1 MKELIF
7 VNTSVQPESFCS
19 IYLISTE
26 QQMWLRGWA
35 VSEQES
41 AASCS
46 LQTFLTSQGEQE
58 RPQSL
63 LATLRCHQQ
72 KVSSPGTHLEEPK
85 KEEEDHKRFM
95 ATGNFRFQRD
105 GFLPHLCAQLPGSP
119 NPTSLPWSYQK
130 MERYSKAQE
139 QVSWAVG
146 PESLQCQIKEEIFNC
161 RRSFASTLHMM
172 SRKVQKNLFLFCRE
186 SGRRTSMF
194 KCITAFFT
202 ALWTEALLQ
211 LKNICKLNFLGK
223 FFPYIFSINS
233 CSICF

>member
-1 MKELIF
+1 MY
-7 VNTSVQPESFCS
+7 TSVQPESFCS

-58 RPQSL
+58 KPQSL

-95 ATGNFRFQRD
+95 ATGNLRFQRD
-105 GFLPHLCAQLPGSP
+105 GFLPHP
-119 NPTSLPWSYQK
+119 NTYVPNYLVLQIQPSCPDPTRRWRDTLRPK
-130 MERYSKAQE
+130 E

-202 ALWTEALLQ
+202 AL
-211 LKNICKLNFLGK
+211 
-223 FFPYIFSINS
+223 
-233 CSICF
+233 